1 MKGNKMKIMKLQFR
15 GRRVVLSTV
24 GGLVGA
30 LALAVGLA
38 LPANAAIGTLGPGSS
53 GSQVKVWQQ
62 DLNFVIEQLNE
73 CHPTLAVDGQ
83 YGSLTTNATVC
94 IQNFF
99 EVSADG
105 VEGPQT
111 RAAVCNF
118 MINRG
123 ERGSSL
129 YNATCV

>member
-1 MKGNKMKIMKLQFR
+1 MKVMKLRFR
-15 GRRVVLSTV
+15 GGRVVMTAV

-30 LALAVGLA
+30 LALAVGMA

-53 GSQVKVWQQ
+53 GSQVQVWQQ
-62 DLNFVIEQLNE
+62 DLNYLMGQLGR
-73 CHPTLAVDGQ
+73 CRPTLTVDGQ

-99 EVSADG
+99 QVSADG

-123 ERGSSL
+123 DRGSTL

>member
-1 MKGNKMKIMKLQFR
+1 MKVMKLQLR
-15 GRRVVLSTV
+15 GRRVVMSTV

-30 LALAVGLA
+30 LVLAVGLA

-53 GSQVKVWQQ
+53 GSQVTVWQQ
-62 DLNFVIEQLNE
+62 DLNFLIGQLAR
-73 CHPTLAVDGQ
+73 CRPTLTVDGQ

-94 IQNFF
+94 FQNFF
-99 EVSADG
+99 QVSADG

-111 RAAVCNF
+111 RAAVCTF
-118 MINRG
+118 MIDRG
-123 ERGSSL
+123 YRGSTL

>member
-1 MKGNKMKIMKLQFR
+1 MKVMTLRFG
-15 GRRVVLSTV
+15 GRRAVVAAA
-24 GGLVGA
+24 GGLAGA
-30 LALAVGLA
+30 LALTVGMA

-53 GSQVKVWQQ
+53 GSQVEIWQQ
-62 DLNFVIEQLNE
+62 DLNYLMAQLNR

-94 IQNFF
+94 FQNFF
-99 EVSADG
+99 QLSADG

-111 RAAVCNF
+111 RGAVCNF
-118 MINRG
+118 MINQG
-123 ERGSSL
+123 DRGSSL